1 MCICFSSQKHRTTF
15 TNRLTHFPQF
25 SCTIIV
31 CPFVTYQ
38 DMYLPNI
45 CTLFCPVP
53 ANAISIS
60 TFLCVWSKRG
70 KQFTSKGE
78 SMRNWRKESL
88 PHSCASSM
96 WMFIWYFLN
105 SWCDWLND
113 KRDSV
118 EGGLVLTSL
127 TYKTQE
133 RRRKRE
139 RWKASLPGEV
149 TRRGSE
155 CTAWGSVFPGGL
167 CGWWSGICDTLGG
180 TQCTSSETPR
190 FWGLTALVLTEM
202 PTLNESPPWYP
213 LASIAG
219 SHSSLPTINYPSTT
233 TSLPI
238 QIASL
243 PLLLSGPCPMELSLY

>member
-1 MCICFSSQKHRTTF
+1 MEISSRKFSAGYYTAKLETSFLMNNQPPRKKKKKKKPTLKFWIVIVSNPDEHLIIINTLARLLSASQHLQIKQLVSEKTTALMLMCICFSSQKHRTTF

-96 WMFIWYFLN
+96 
-105 SWCDWLND
+105 
-113 KRDSV
+113 
-118 EGGLVLTSL
+118 
-127 TYKTQE
+127 
-133 RRRKRE
+133 
-139 RWKASLPGEV
+139 
-149 TRRGSE
+149 
-155 CTAWGSVFPGGL
+155 
-167 CGWWSGICDTLGG
+167 
-180 TQCTSSETPR
+180 
-190 FWGLTALVLTEM
+190 
-202 PTLNESPPWYP
+202 
-213 LASIAG
+213 
-219 SHSSLPTINYPSTT
+219 
-233 TSLPI
+233 
-238 QIASL
+238 
-243 PLLLSGPCPMELSLY
+243 